1 MLLSILTLIDIAFL
15 FTPLFILHA
24 WDEPICDFVEAI
36 ERSGEEGP
44 FWICALSIY
53 QNCYPSKG
61 VTIVEQLGS
70 DPKFEPFA
78 TVLRCAELML
88 VVLTHECNI
97 YTRLWYVHGN
107 ILIESELLLCYMD
120 TPIIFSHPS
129 LSLIY
134 WGQVCV

>member
-1 MLLSILTLIDIAFL
+1 MTLIDIVFL
-15 FTPLFILHA
+15 FTPLFIQHA

-53 QNCYPSKG
+53 QNHDSSKG
-61 VTIVEQLGS
+61 VTIAEQLGS
-70 DPKFEPFA
+70 DPKFGPFA

-88 VVLTHECNI
+88 AVLTHECDI

-107 ILIESELLLCYMD
+107 ILIESDLLLCCMD
-120 TPIIFSHPS
+120 TPILFSHPS
-129 LSLIY
+129 LFLTHRE
-134 WGQVCV
+134 QVCV